1 MCSSET
7 RVQEDLVPTS
17 SPPRLPPSSLDL
29 LDRARD
35 SLVAAITATTS
46 GERYVAAHLAA
57 LRAAAAVL
65 SVRGRPQ
72 RHGRPRSV
80 WEVLPAVA
88 PELGEW
94 AAFFD
99 AGAARRAAVEA
110 GRDDVV
116 SSREADDLVR
126 DGETFLVIVESV
138 LGLPRHHVLPHGSV
152 SVRSA
157 PSCPLPLSG

>member
-1 MCSSET
+1 MTPSST
-7 RVQEDLVPTS
+7 PRVPS
-17 SPPRLPPSSLDL
+17 SSLDL
-29 LDRARD
+29 IDRARD
-35 SLVAAITATTS
+35 SLVVALGASSA

-65 SVRGRPQ
+65 SVRGRPH
-72 RHGRPRSV
+72 RHSRPRSV
-80 WEVLPAVA
+80 WEVLPTVA

-99 AGAARRAAVEA
+99 AGASRRAAIEA

-126 DGETFLVIVESV
+126 DGETFLSLVEEL
-138 LGLPRHHVLPHGSV
+138 LGLPRHLVLPAGVACIRAS
-152 SVRSA
+152 
-157 PSCPLPLSG
+157 

>member
-1 MCSSET
+1 
-7 RVQEDLVPTS
+7 VQEVLVPTPS
-17 SPPRLPPSSLDL
+17 TPRVPPSSLEL
-29 LDRARD
+29 VDRARD
-35 SLVAAITATTS
+35 SLVAALTASTA

-65 SVRGRPQ
+65 SVRGRPH
-72 RHGRPRSV
+72 RHSRPRSV
-80 WEVLPAVA
+80 WEVLPTVA

-99 AGAARRAAVEA
+99 AGASRRAAIEA

-126 DGETFLVIVESV
+126 DGETFLTLVEDS
-138 LGLPRHHVLPHGSV
+138 LGLPRHHGLPAGAACIRAS
-152 SVRSA
+152 
-157 PSCPLPLSG
+157 